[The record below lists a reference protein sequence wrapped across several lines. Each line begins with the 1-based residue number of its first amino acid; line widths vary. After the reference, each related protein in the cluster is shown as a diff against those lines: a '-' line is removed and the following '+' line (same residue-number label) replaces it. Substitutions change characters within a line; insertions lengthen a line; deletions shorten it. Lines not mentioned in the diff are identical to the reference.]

1 MALNK
6 AVIKKIRDKTEI
18 EPEIGDFLVS
28 LLELESE
35 SPGWWKPKYC
45 SILESACKG
54 ELNDATNKH

>member
-6 AVIKKIRDKTEI
+6 TILKKVREKTKN

-35 SPGWWKPKYC
+35 TPGWWKPKY
-45 SILESACKG
+45 SNILENACK
-54 ELNDATNKH
+54 EEKKDANN

>member
-6 AVIKKIRDKTEI
+6 TIIKKVRAKTES

-35 SPGWWKPKYC
+35 TPGWWKPKYN
-45 SILESACKG
+45 SILENACK
-54 ELNDATNKH
+54 EEIKDANN